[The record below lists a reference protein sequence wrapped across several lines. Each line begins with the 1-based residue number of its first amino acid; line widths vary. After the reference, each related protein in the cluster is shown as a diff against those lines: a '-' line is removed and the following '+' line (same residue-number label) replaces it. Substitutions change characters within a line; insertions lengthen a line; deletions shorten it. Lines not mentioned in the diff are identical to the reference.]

1 MTLSDSHIVNIYI
14 NQLYIGDGKKKK
26 KLNHYC
32 TAFLIRYCR
41 INIIPDFPL
50 IEHQKKKQKTCTNVT
65 NHDKNRIFGMKIRVS
80 TIKCTVLYCIAY
92 GNIYTTISQC
102 KAY

>member
-50 IEHQKKKQKTCTNVT
+50 IEHQKNMHECDKSWQKSNIR
-65 NHDKNRIFGMKIRVS
+65 NENKSKYDKMYSIV
-80 TIKCTVLYCIAY
+80 
-92 GNIYTTISQC
+92 
-102 KAY
+102 